1 MFAFVVP
8 RFVLAG
14 GLAGAL
20 AGALLT
26 LSASAVAEDAD
37 GLIKQGVE
45 LRRAGNDEAALEQFR
60 RAYDLTPT
68 PRALA
73 QMGLAE
79 QALGRWADAEAH
91 VTRALG
97 STHDPWIAKYEATLE
112 RSRAAIAQHL
122 GSLVVV
128 GGPAGADV
136 RVDGRS
142 VGALPLAAPL
152 RLEIGHVVVD
162 VSASGHVPV
171 TRDVSIVAGQITRE
185 DVALSPTSG
194 EEAGASPELPRAAT
208 PRLDVSGEGPPP
220 PTGGRRKIARVA
232 AWAAVGLAAVSAG
245 AFVFGQIEVKSYN
258 DHSCGTDPRQAGNV
272 GCLSRYHG
280 YHVGNDIGWGSLVG
294 AGLVGGVAAVLFL
307 TTPASRAD
315 GEERVACVPDL
326 ARPGATCALRF

>member
-8 RFVLAG
+8 RFVLTG

-91 VTRALG
+91 VTRALA

-112 RSRAAIAQHL
+112 QSRAAIAQHL

-162 VSASGHVPV
+162 VSARGHVPL
-171 TRDVSIVAGQITRE
+171 TRDVSIVAGQIARE
-185 DVALSPTSG
+185 DVALSATSG
-194 EEAGASPELPRAAT
+194 EEAGASPELPRAVS
-208 PRLDVSGEGPPP
+208 PKSDVSGEAPPP
-220 PTGGRRKIARVA
+220 PTAGRRKIARVA
-232 AWAAVGLAAVSAG
+232 AWTAVGLAAVSAG
-245 AFVFGQIEVKSYN
+245 SFVFAQIEVKSYN
-258 DHSCGTDPRQAGNV
+258 DHSCGVNLSPTNAGCV
-272 GCLSRYHG
+272 SRYHG
-280 YHVGNDIGWGSLVG
+280 YHLGNDVGWASLVG

-326 ARPGATCALRF
+326 ARPGAMCTLRF